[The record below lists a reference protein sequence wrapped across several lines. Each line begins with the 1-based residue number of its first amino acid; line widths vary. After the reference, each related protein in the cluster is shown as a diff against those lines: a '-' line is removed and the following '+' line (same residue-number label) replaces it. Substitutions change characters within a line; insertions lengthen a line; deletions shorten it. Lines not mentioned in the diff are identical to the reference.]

1 MSPDGR
7 PNVKLGATKLG
18 SGLLIGGESDPTY
31 IQVKAEGGES
41 TVKLINADGLERL
54 IKP

>member
-7 PNVKLGATKLG
+7 PNVKLGASKLG

-31 IQVKAEGGES
+31 IQVLAEGGE
-41 TVKLINADGLERL
+41 TTLKLINQNGVERL